1 MIEHWR
7 ISAVYFTCNQV
18 GSRTEA
24 EQMFICRLQ
33 RSKDAVNAERTPVFS
48 EVDRR
53 PNFAQENEWCV
64 DA

>member
-33 RSKDAVNAERTPVFS
+33 QSEDAVNAERTPVFS
-48 EVDRR
+48 ETDRR
-53 PNFAQENEWCV
+53 PNFAS
-64 DA
+64 

>member
-7 ISAVYFTCNQV
+7 ISAVYFTCTQV

-33 RSKDAVNAERTPVFS
+33 QSEDAVNAERTPVFS
-48 EVDRR
+48 ETDRR
-53 PNFAQENEWCV
+53 PNFAS
-64 DA
+64 